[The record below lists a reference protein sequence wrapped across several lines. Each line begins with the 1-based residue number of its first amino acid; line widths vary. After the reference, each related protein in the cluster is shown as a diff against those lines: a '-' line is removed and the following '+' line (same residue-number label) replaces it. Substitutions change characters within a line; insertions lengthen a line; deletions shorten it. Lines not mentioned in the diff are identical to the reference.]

1 MAASTRN
8 CLGVDIGSQWLRVAV
23 MEMGKSGPRV
33 TALLE
38 KRLTLNPGH
47 SDAQRAQ
54 AIAKQLQELI
64 KVNKVRARRAVFSVP
79 GQTVFVRQFALPK
92 SSPER
97 MRRMVSFEARQRVP
111 FPLDKTI
118 MEYQLF
124 ESEQANEHNVL
135 LVAIKRDFISNFM
148 RLVRRTGLA
157 PLAISVSSIAL
168 YNFHEVNT
176 ASRELSEANRKKR
189 EKDLKAA
196 QAKAE
201 KEKKKQEK
209 AGKNKTGAA
218 ATAPS
223 QEEALPDGLEGV
235 GPETPTED
243 SGFEEIQAYV
253 NLGASLMDLAIPK
266 AGKNRMI
273 GFTRSVPLAGN
284 EMDRVIAAARVGKD
298 RVPEA
303 KDLDAARE
311 DKEHGGERGDVVA
324 LASDFQ
330 IDGDPTKIDMQ
341 ASQEVT
347 RIADRIVSELRRSL
361 DYYISQPDG
370 VAVDAIVLSGGLSRL
385 RRLASYL
392 EEKMGVPVKL
402 AEVQNKQIS
411 LPGNAPDPFSPFVM
425 AVGLGMQGLGVT
437 QNTINFLPED
447 IKNIQNLQGRRVE
460 MVGMAAMTLAMIG
473 LSWGVG
479 SDRIA
484 AYAVAASQMQDTI
497 SRRTQESDRIRK
509 IQERHQKVSDAYQKM
524 AEAAM
529 EQDYWF
535 DFLKQFMDHRPPE
548 ILIDQIICRL
558 DGNVIVRGKSP
569 EPYHLSQF
577 LDAIKVMSKGQAKTP
592 NDPEGSF
599 PVELNGYQQ
608 TYDPRYRRS
617 VVSFEVTIKTFM
629 RIGHV
634 RTFGQGPT
642 APALNPEEG
651 TAPGSTPV
659 VRSQEVQ

>member
-38 KRLTLNPGH
+38 KRLTLDPNH
-47 SDAQRAQ
+47 SDAQRSQ
-54 AIAKQLQELI
+54 AIAKQLQELL
-64 KVNKVRARRAVFSVP
+64 KANKARARKAVFSVP

-92 SSPER
+92 STPER

-124 ESEQANEHNVL
+124 ESGQANEHNVL

-148 RLVRRTGLA
+148 RLVRRTGLT

-168 YNFHEVNT
+168 YNFHELNT
-176 ASRELSEANRKKR
+176 ASRELSDANRKKR

-196 QAKAE
+196 RAKLE

-209 AGKNKTGAA
+209 ADKKKKGGAA
-218 ATAPS
+218 QPPQ

-235 GPETPTED
+235 GPETPVED

-266 AGKNRMI
+266 AGNSRMI

-284 EMDRVIAAARVGKD
+284 EMDRAIKD
-298 RVPEA
+298 KLGLENVE
-303 KDLDAARE
+303 KARE
-311 DKEHGGERGDVVA
+311 IKERDTVA

-330 IDGDPTKIDMQ
+330 IDGDPSKINMQ
-341 ASQEVT
+341 ASQAVT
-347 RIADRIVSELRRSL
+347 GIADRIVSELRRSL

-370 VAVDAIVLSGGLSRL
+370 VAVDAIVLSGGLARL
-385 RRLASYL
+385 RCLASYL

-402 AEVQNKQIS
+402 AEVLSKQIS
-411 LPGNAPDPFSPFVM
+411 LPGNAPDPFSPF
-425 AVGLGMQGLGVT
+425 AVALGLGLQGLGVT

-460 MVGMAAMTLAMIG
+460 MAGMAAMMLAIMG
-473 LSWGVG
+473 MSWGVG

-484 AYAVAASQMQDTI
+484 EYTVKASQMQDVI
-497 SRRTQESDRIRK
+497 SRRSIESDKIRK
-509 IQERHQKVSDAYQKM
+509 IQERHQKVSDAYQKL
-524 AEAAM
+524 ADASM

-548 ILIDQIICRL
+548 ILIDQMICRL

-569 EPYHLSQF
+569 SLASINQF
-577 LDAIKVMSKGQAKTP
+577 LDAVKAMSKGQGAKTAE
-592 NDPEGSF
+592 NSEGSF
-599 PVELNGYQQ
+599 LVELNDFQQ
-608 TYDPRYRRS
+608 AYDSRYGRS
-617 VVSFEVTIKTFM
+617 VVAFEVTIKTYV
-629 RIGHV
+629 RGGHV

-642 APALNPEEG
+642 VFAPNQAAG
-651 TAPGSTPV
+651 TVPV
-659 VRSQEVQ
+659 VGGGIAVLERSH